1 MISSFLRSN
10 AKLSE
15 RQRDGLY
22 LICKGLRNSEVA
34 RRLGIG
40 ERTAKGYVTQLLL
53 IFGATNRTELV
64 GMLAQEGI
72 VAIGSRLDNSEE
84 SSLSSSLA
92 SRKPRRE

>member
-15 RQRDGLY
+15 RQRDVLY